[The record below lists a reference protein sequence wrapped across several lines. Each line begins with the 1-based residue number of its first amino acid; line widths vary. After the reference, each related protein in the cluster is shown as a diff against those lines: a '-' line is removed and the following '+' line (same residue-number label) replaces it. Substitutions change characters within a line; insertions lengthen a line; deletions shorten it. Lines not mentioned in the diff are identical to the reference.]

1 MKERLVGTDWCDCD
15 PCSTLKR
22 HCVLSTCVNHLR
34 CILKSLLTVEYLF
47 SHLTL
52 KAPTIPK
59 KKRYL
64 QNLIFTNLHYLNPTL
79 NSKINSPTWRK
90 VGTPHFPRHPMGSR
104 LRQDGMSH
112 IIEPLTKLYM
122 KYRPGAKIARIF
134 FLKKQLVTKAL
145 THGLSRTPKLDFGQT
160 FWSIFTTV
168 FELIV
173 VSYNFFLSDHVFFF
187 PIPLSGNPLL

>member
-1 MKERLVGTDWCDCD
+1 
-15 PCSTLKR
+15 
-22 HCVLSTCVNHLR
+22 
-34 CILKSLLTVEYLF
+34 
-47 SHLTL
+47 
-52 KAPTIPK
+52 
-59 KKRYL
+59 
-64 QNLIFTNLHYLNPTL
+64 
-79 NSKINSPTWRK
+79 
-90 VGTPHFPRHPMGSR
+90 
-104 LRQDGMSH
+104 MSH

-134 FLKKQLVTKAL
+134 FLKKRKVTKAL

-187 PIPLSGNPLL
+187 PIPLSGNPLLYMELGRQRENFPNFFSVSGSHDMYDSGALSFMIRRCLEQTAGSHVTEGWF